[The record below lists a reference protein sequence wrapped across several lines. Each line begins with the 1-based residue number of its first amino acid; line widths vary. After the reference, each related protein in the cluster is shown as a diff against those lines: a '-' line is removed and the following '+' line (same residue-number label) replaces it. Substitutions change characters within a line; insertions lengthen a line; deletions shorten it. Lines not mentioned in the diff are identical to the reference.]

1 MKVIAFNGSPH
12 KNRVINKGLETM
24 CKVLNNEGVET
35 EIVHVGGAVQGCIDC
50 RKCKDLGKCVFDNDI
65 VNSAVEKMN
74 RAEGII
80 IGTPV
85 YYGSIAGNFKSFLD
99 RFFFSGAELTGKAA
113 AALVSCSSATRS
125 GGLSAFNQLN
135 NYFNVAQ
142 AVIVPSFFWGI
153 VYGRNEQELIGDE
166 EGLYIIENTA
176 RNMAWLMNALYLGEK
191 NKPFPLKTQEAR
203 SKFKH

>member
-1 MKVIAFNGSPH
+1 MKAIAFNGSPH
-12 KNRVINKGLETM
+12 RDGVINKGLETM
-24 CKVLNNEGVET
+24 CGVLNSGGVET
-35 EIVHVGGAVQGCIDC
+35 EIVHAGGTVPGCIAC
-50 RKCKDLGKCVFDNDI
+50 RKCKDLGKCVFDTDI
-65 VNSAVEKMN
+65 VNSAVEKIN
-74 RAEGII
+74 RADGII

-99 RFFFSGAELTGKAA
+99 RVFFSGAELAGKAA

-142 AVIVPSFFWGI
+142 AVVVPSFFWGI
-153 VYGRNEQELIGDE
+153 VYGGNERELMEDE

-176 RNMAWLMNALYLGEK
+176 GNMAWLMNALDLGK
-191 NKPFPLKTQEAR
+191 KDRPFPRKTQEAR